1 LSTKIQTQKNSSVI
15 DLTDVQFAWN
25 SGASSVLNIEKFTVE
40 AGEKIFV
47 EGPSGCGKSTL
58 IGLMAG
64 VSNATAGSVSI
75 LDQNLNHLKGAER
88 DSFRA
93 NHIGVIFQM
102 FNLLPYLSVIE
113 NVTLPCLFSND
124 RKQKVLETAE
134 NQDQEAIRILSR
146 LEMGDSAVLNRPV
159 TELSVGQQQRVA
171 VARALIGRPE
181 IIIAD
186 ESTSSLDAANRET
199 FIKLLFEECDRNKSS
214 LVFASHDT
222 SLAPLFD
229 RVLSFDQINKI
240 DDSADPKKR
249 GVS

>member
-1 LSTKIQTQKNSSVI
+1 MKNSAVI

-25 SGASSVLNIEKFTVE
+25 SGSSSVLNIEKFSVE
-40 AGEKIFV
+40 AGEKVFV

-58 IGLMAG
+58 ISLMAG
-64 VSNATAGSVSI
+64 VSKATAGSVSI
-75 LDQNLNHLKGAER
+75 LDQNLNYMKGAER

-93 NHIGVIFQM
+93 DHIGVIFQM

-186 ESTSSLDAANRET
+186 EPTSSLDTVNRET

-240 DDSADPKKR
+240 DDSSDPKER

>member
-64 VSNATAGSVSI
+64 VSKATAGSVSI
-75 LDQNLNHLKGAER
+75 LDQNLNYMKGAER